1 MRSALDGVANVP
13 GHDNDINLAI
23 SSLIAAP
30 ATEQCSVGGAAQGRV
45 AKACAKHQSSDIRQR
60 PSTNAELPIEGCDD

>member
-1 MRSALDGVANVP
+1 MDQRLSWQVAHGDGVANVP

-45 AKACAKHQSSDIRQR
+45 AKACAKHQ
-60 PSTNAELPIEGCDD
+60 

>member
-1 MRSALDGVANVP
+1 MRSALDSVANVP

-45 AKACAKHQSSDIRQR
+45 AKACAKHQ
-60 PSTNAELPIEGCDD
+60 